1 MGSTLKV
8 QYAAARLRHA
18 SKFTLFDWEGPQ
30 RIPGEQN
37 HTSLYTYL
45 LGGESWQSC
54 RLLQEIADEITQ
66 VGTEALNNWFHT
78 AKVLQSM
85 KVLMWKHCWVD
96 NLFVRTKH
104 IFQRSTTPSTHK
116 YHIHGPVHHHRVQA
130 VGRHSPL
137 HGDLAGHEIRIS
149 MILNFQYSTTSWY
162 VCISLHIKFQPSSAK
177 KQNRGH
183 TQAKQHTGLKFAK
196 AHRSLWHGTN

>member
-1 MGSTLKV
+1 MQCTILCNVNSLPKLLLHFGHPKQFGSIKCSNFKDIIQHAPNQFLSCMGSTLKV

-18 SKFTLFDWEGPQ
+18 SKFTLIDWEGPQ

-96 NLFVRTKH
+96 NLFVHKTYISTEYYPINPQVPYPRSRTP
-104 IFQRSTTPSTHK
+104 PSC
-116 YHIHGPVHHHRVQA
+116 
-130 VGRHSPL
+130 S
-137 HGDLAGHEIRIS
+137 S
-149 MILNFQYSTTSWY
+149 SW
-162 VCISLHIKFQPSSAK
+162 P
-177 KQNRGH
+177 
-183 TQAKQHTGLKFAK
+183 T
-196 AHRSLWHGTN
+196 